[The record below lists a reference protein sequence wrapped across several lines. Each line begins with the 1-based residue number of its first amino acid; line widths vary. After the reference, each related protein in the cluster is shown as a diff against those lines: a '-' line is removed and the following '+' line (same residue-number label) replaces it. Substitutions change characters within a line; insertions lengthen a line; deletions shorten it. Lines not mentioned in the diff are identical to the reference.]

1 MSAQENVDEGYAMEV
16 LIRDHYVALLVVNV
30 GSLAL
35 GLPLAWNTLWNLKV
49 RILNHNK
56 HIGHGGITC
65 KP

>member
-1 MSAQENVDEGYAMEV
+1 MSAQENLDQCYAMEV

-49 RILNHNK
+49 RISTSYYKRDHA
-56 HIGHGGITC
+56 IV
-65 KP
+65 